1 MTQENLPDPVETVE
15 GCKCEE
21 LLEHLFEFV
30 DSEMSDADRDRLRRH
45 VENCPT
51 CREATDA
58 ETRIRLLLRRSC
70 QEVAPS
76 TLRLKVITQ
85 IGVLRAGGTVR

>member
-1 MTQENLPDPVETVE
+1 MTDENVPDPIE
-15 GCKCEE
+15 GCNCEE

-30 DSEMSDADRDRLRRH
+30 DSEMTEHDRERLRRH
-45 VENCPT
+45 VEDCPT

-58 ETRIRLLLRRSC
+58 ETKIRVLLRRSC

-76 TLRLKVITQ
+76 ALRLRVITQ